1 MNEKLKFVT
10 LFILATIAKINK
22 GEFPCQSP
30 HLTLKIDL
38 EVLVAPPRK
47 NPFFIQK
54 DGQIDTVIMPVDQF
68 KAL

>member
-1 MNEKLKFVT
+1 
-10 LFILATIAKINK
+10 
-22 GEFPCQSP
+22 
-30 HLTLKIDL
+30 L

-68 KAL
+68 KALKAAQNSTNLRRHRACGGKI